1 MQFLFDFFEQTRENH
16 DKTEQF
22 NRSVSVILKESQEI
36 ETNQS
41 HMKTIII
48 YTTSGNCTVK
58 AVNELSKKLSGE
70 IVTVDLKKE
79 FFPQLSEYDRVI
91 IGGSVLAGQIDKRI
105 KDFCNLHIDALRN
118 KEIGLFICC
127 TDEPEIARHEIS
139 KAFPE
144 ELHQLAKTE
153 AIFRNSYKLENM
165 SFIGKMLVKRIPKV
179 RENAMKP
186 DENSIDRFATRME
199 KTYSPFMFLV

>member
-1 MQFLFDFFEQTRENH
+1 
-16 DKTEQF
+16 
-22 NRSVSVILKESQEI
+22 
-36 ETNQS
+36 
-41 HMKTIII
+41 MKTLII
-48 YTTSGNCTVK
+48 YTTSGNCTIK

-70 IVTVDLKKE
+70 ILTVDLKRE
-79 FFPQLSEYDRVI
+79 FFPQLIEYDRVI
-91 IGGSVLAGQIDKRI
+91 IGGSVTAGQVDKRI
-105 KDFCNLHIDALRN
+105 KDFCDLKIEELKS

-127 TDEPEIARHEIS
+127 SEEPEIARKGIRM
-139 KAFPE
+139 AFPE
-144 ELHQLAKTE
+144 EIHQMAKTE
-153 AIFRNSYKLENM
+153 AIFRSSYNLESM

>member
-1 MQFLFDFFEQTRENH
+1 
-16 DKTEQF
+16 
-22 NRSVSVILKESQEI
+22 
-36 ETNQS
+36 
-41 HMKTIII
+41 MKTIII

-79 FFPQLSEYDRVI
+79 FFPNLREYDRVI
-91 IGGSVLAGQIDKRI
+91 IGGSVIAGQIDKRI
-105 KDFCNLHIDALRN
+105 KDFCNLHLDALRN

-127 TDEPEIARHEIS
+127 IDEMEVARHEIS
-139 KAFPE
+139 LAFPE

-153 AIFRNSYKLENM
+153 AIFRNICNVENM
-165 SFIGKMLVKRIPKV
+165 NSIGKMLVKRISKV
-179 RENAMKP
+179 RENATNP
-186 DENSIDRFATRME
+186 DEISIDRFATRME

>member
-1 MQFLFDFFEQTRENH
+1 LFDFFEQKRENH

-22 NRSVSVILKESQEI
+22 NRSVSVNLKESQET
-36 ETNQS
+36 ETYQT

-70 IVTVDLKKE
+70 IVKVDLKKE
-79 FFPQLSEYDRVI
+79 FFPNMIEFDRVI

-105 KDFCNLHIDALRN
+105 KDFCNLHLDELRN

-127 TDEPEIARHEIS
+127 TDELEVARHEIS
-139 KAFPE
+139 LAFPE

-153 AIFRNSYKLENM
+153 AIFKSSYKLENM

-179 RENAMKP
+179 RENAMNP
-186 DENSIDRFATRME
+186 DENSIDSFATRME